1 MLKMGSKGVKVTEL
15 QSDLAKAGF
24 NPGAADGIFG
34 PATDRAVKAFQQAN
48 GLVVDGIVG
57 PATQAKLTE
66 RVNVKPRQAQNKQLS
81 KNFNEREFA
90 CRHCGQ
96 IHIEP
101 ELINKLQALRDALSK
116 PITVTSG
123 YRCPTHN
130 KNVGGAS
137 QSRHMQGQAADIVVP
152 GVSPAQVARAAER
165 VGFGGIG
172 IYAKQGFTHVD
183 IGPRRRW
190 NG

>member
-1 MLKMGSKGVKVTEL
+1 MAEL
-15 QSDLAKAGF
+15 QADLYKAGC
-24 NPGAADGIFG
+24 NPGPADGVFG
-34 PATDRAVKAFQQAN
+34 PNTDEAVRAFQSAN

-66 RVNVKPRQAQNKQLS
+66 RVNIKPRPAQNRQLA

-96 IHIEP
+96 VHVEP
-101 ELINKLQALRDALSK
+101 ELVQRLQALRDALGR

-130 KNVGGAS
+130 KAIGGAT
-137 QSRHMQGQAADIVVP
+137 QSRHMQGQAADLVVA
-152 GVSPAQVARAAER
+152 GVSPAAVAQAADK

-172 IYAKQGFTHVD
+172 IYAKSGFTHVD
-183 IGPRRRW
+183 TGPKRRW